1 MPTQASQAA
10 LNGLWDLTMIKWYV
24 IPLLAIVIYIYVTEM
39 NDGHLYRN
47 NEYSLYEY
55 IQS

>member
-10 LNGLWDLTMIKWYV
+10 LNGLWDLTMIKRYV

-39 NDGHLYRN
+39 NDDHLYRN